1 MYDSRR
7 KELRQFYKKKKKKKL
22 FTSITLQLTQSMFN
36 TLVSISHVH
45 FIIVDA
51 AHFDFPREKIL
62 HLLLHLACSE
72 RLNNIYRIC
81 PATKSISLFFFF
93 FLLYEIGRREIPI
106 FFLSFATTSSRFP
119 HGRLFITKWRSAI
132 WNFVSQKYRLGEKL
146 EKLRLRFPSKILY
159 KRSI

>member
-1 MYDSRR
+1 
-7 KELRQFYKKKKKKKL
+7 
-22 FTSITLQLTQSMFN
+22 MFN

-93 FLLYEIGRREIPI
+93 FFTLRNWSPRNSNFFSFFRNNILPIP
-106 FFLSFATTSSRFP
+106 SRKTIHNEMAKRHLKF
-119 HGRLFITKWRSAI
+119 
-132 WNFVSQKYRLGEKL
+132 
-146 EKLRLRFPSKILY
+146 RFSKIQAWRKVGKVTITISL
-159 KRSI
+159 

>member
-1 MYDSRR
+1 
-7 KELRQFYKKKKKKKL
+7 
-22 FTSITLQLTQSMFN
+22 MFN

-93 FLLYEIGRREIPI
+93 FYFTKLVAEKFQFF
-106 FFLSFATTSSRFP
+106 FFLSQQHPPDSLTEDYS
-119 HGRLFITKWRSAI
+119 
-132 WNFVSQKYRLGEKL
+132 
-146 EKLRLRFPSKILY
+146 
-159 KRSI
+159 